1 MSDRSV
7 PNLKPIQQSRHSP
20 MNSPGL
26 GREAP
31 EVSIIFAVLFRRFAE
46 SKTKVL
52 YHPDWQAARIMGKR
66 SKVI

>member
-1 MSDRSV
+1 
-7 PNLKPIQQSRHSP
+7 

-52 YHPDWQAARIMGKR
+52 YHPDWQALRIMGKR